1 MYIVREKYSMDGF
14 VLILIIIMLGM
25 LLVVG
30 IGVLSLIYNVIMIG
44 PRGVKEFCSLS
55 PEDQLHYFGI
65 TDIGKTISM
74 KSFITPNRENTSLVY
89 DLNNQM
95 IYFIHGRAYKN
106 LRSFE
111 SVNKD
116 QVLSYSL
123 EKKPIVNT
131 LVIKT
136 TMINQPILRV
146 YCVTNN
152 VAEEIIASLD
162 LIMSNQSFDRF
173 GQAMLKN

>member
-1 MYIVREKYSMDGF
+1 MDISEI
-14 VLILIIIMLGM
+14 ILIIILLGTL
-25 LLVVG
+25 LLVG
-30 IGVLSLIYNVIMIG
+30 ILVLFTIYSVIVIG

-55 PEDQLHYFGI
+55 PEDQLHYLGI

-95 IYFIHGRAYKN
+95 IYFIHGRAYKSS
-106 LRSFE
+106 RSYE

-152 VAEEIIASLD
+152 AAEEIIASLD

-173 GQAMLKN
+173 GQTMLKN

>member
-1 MYIVREKYSMDGF
+1 MYIVREKYSMD
-14 VLILIIIMLGM
+14 ISEIIIIIILLGT
-25 LLVVG
+25 LLPLG
-30 IGVLSLIYNVIMIG
+30 ILVLFTIYSVIMY

-55 PEDQLHYFGI
+55 PEDQLHYLGI

-74 KSFITPNRENTSLVY
+74 KSFITPNRENTSIVY

-106 LRSFE
+106 LRSYE

-123 EKKPIVNT
+123 EKKPTVNT

-146 YCVTNN
+146 YCVTDNA
-152 VAEEIIASLD
+152 AEEIIASLD

-173 GQAMLKN
+173 GQTMLKN